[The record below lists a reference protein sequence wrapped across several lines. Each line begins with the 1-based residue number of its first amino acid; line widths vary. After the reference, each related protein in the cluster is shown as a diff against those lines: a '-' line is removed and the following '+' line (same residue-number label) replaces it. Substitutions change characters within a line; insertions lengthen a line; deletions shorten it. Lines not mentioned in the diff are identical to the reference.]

1 MIDVWLEI
9 QPDRVSKYRFHPEQ
23 KFVMTDN
30 GTGMERSYVHFTS
43 DTDNANL
50 GGV

>member
-1 MIDVWLEI
+1 MFGL
-9 QPDRVSKYRFHPEQ
+9 KYSLVVLASTDITLNRN
-23 KFVMTDN
+23 FVMTDN